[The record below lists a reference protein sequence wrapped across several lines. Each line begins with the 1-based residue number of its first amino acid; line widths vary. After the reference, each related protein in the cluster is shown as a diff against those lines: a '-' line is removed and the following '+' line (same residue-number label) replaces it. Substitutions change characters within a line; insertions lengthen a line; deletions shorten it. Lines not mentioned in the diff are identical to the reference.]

1 MSPSE
6 AAAAVGET
14 VRLKVEDT
22 IQKRNSKLVRAS
34 NALRNAELDVLRGNP
49 SPSPPGSP
57 PGVRSGTLM
66 RSWVPYQSAGGTTA
80 IFGIICGAHY
90 AGYLEHG
97 TSKMAA
103 RPFVEKIKQKAMPR
117 EGQLTVTGKYGCLRN
132 NEKKHN
138 LVGVSMGFVR

>member
-6 AAAAVGET
+6 AAVAVGET

-103 RPFVEKIKQKAMPR
+103 RPFVEKIKQKAMPQVISIFS
-117 EGQLTVTGKYGCLRN
+117 E
-132 NEKKHN
+132 
-138 LVGVSMGFVR
+138 